1 MLLSKDE
8 TKQAKKYNK
17 DEMVETRSEFIFGM
31 GVCFS
36 GILIHAKY

>member
-8 TKQAKKYNK
+8 TKQTKKYNK
-17 DEMVETRSEFIFGM
+17 DEMVETTSEFIFGM

-36 GILIHAKY
+36 GILIHTKY